1 MQAGWNNWTVN
12 APKEW
17 AVVRHPECLTLELLD
32 RGALQFSSATKR
44 SGRVDY
50 AELRQV
56 AGRLN
61 EGWGGAE
68 AVACGDFSGLLFSY
82 VDTEGIVWRRWFL
95 GHGATLLFVT
105 YNAETSIS
113 TADEQLI
120 QNTLNTLR
128 VSTKTGKSSLL
139 YRGIAALR
147 ALSGRNGSSSS

>member
-1 MQAGWNNWTVN
+1 MQAGWDNWIVD

-17 AVVRHPECLTLELLD
+17 AVVQHPECLTLELLD
-32 RGALQFSSATKR
+32 RGALQFSSTTKR

-50 AELRQV
+50 ADLQQI

-105 YNAETSIS
+105 YNAGTPIS
-113 TADEQLI
+113 TADEQII
-120 QNTLNTLR
+120 QSTLDTLR
-128 VSTKTGKSSLL
+128 VSTGVGKPSLL
-139 YRGIAALR
+139 HRGIAALR
-147 ALSGRNGSSSS
+147 ELSGRNRPSSS